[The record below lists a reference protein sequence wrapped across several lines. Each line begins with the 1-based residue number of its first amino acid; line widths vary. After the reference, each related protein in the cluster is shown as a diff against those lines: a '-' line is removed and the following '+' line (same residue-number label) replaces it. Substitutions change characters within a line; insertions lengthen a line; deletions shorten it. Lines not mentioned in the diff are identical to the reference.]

1 MALTEASL
9 VDDIVGGLVGCG
21 EKSFLALLMNAQT
34 GYDNKELEKSEQ
46 SYSYLA
52 TGCCCCDRLALAVG
66 IARCLTPC
74 LKDGLREGLDVLDP
88 LAPDP
93 Y

>member
-1 MALTEASL
+1 MT
-9 VDDIVGGLVGCG
+9 
-21 EKSFLALLMNAQT
+21 AQS
-34 GYDNKELEKSEQ
+34 GYDNKELEKSEHMG
-46 SYSYLA
+46 SYLA
-52 TGCCCCDRLALAVG
+52 IDCCCCDPLALAVG

-88 LAPDP
+88 LAADP

>member
-1 MALTEASL
+1 M
-9 VDDIVGGLVGCG
+9 V
-21 EKSFLALLMNAQT
+21 KSFLALLNDAQT

-46 SYSYLA
+46 SCSYLA

-88 LAPDP
+88 LAPDA